1 MANFADSTDI
11 ATLRTALAGYVTSIT
26 HDDSDTQTILR
37 AKAQL
42 ALDRYADAEGA
53 VNTLNAAANQSYSNG
68 LGFSVNKKRLDDA
81 KAAASAAWD
90 GFVRVWLCRNL
101 MPRQHILA
109 GAQMLGR
116 ISPPCGLTSRT
127 TRRTSV
133 PANRAI
139 DPLARSDTRA
149 VPPDVQEAQRSNRL
163 TTETNIAL

>member
-81 KAAASAAWD
+81 TAAASAAWD
-90 GFVRVWLCRNL
+90 GFVRV
-101 MPRQHILA
+101 
-109 GAQMLGR
+109 
-116 ISPPCGLTSRT
+116 CGMGDVT
-127 TRRTSV
+127 V
-133 PANRAI
+133 PSMGE
-139 DPLARSDTRA
+139 DA
-149 VPPDVQEAQRSNRL
+149 VAYWDLSGGMA
-163 TTETNIAL
+163 